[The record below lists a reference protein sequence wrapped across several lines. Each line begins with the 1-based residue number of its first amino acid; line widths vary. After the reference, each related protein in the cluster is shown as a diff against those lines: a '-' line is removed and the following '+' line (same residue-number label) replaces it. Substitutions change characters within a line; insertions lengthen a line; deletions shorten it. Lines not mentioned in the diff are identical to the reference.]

1 MNLTSARP
9 APENVSPAVS
19 FSAPRIPE
27 VPLSR
32 FPLECDWSRLLYDGR
47 SRQSISA
54 AGMGEAENLHEYRF
68 CLVQRHRPLFLGL
81 EPEERV

>member
-1 MNLTSARP
+1 MYRP
-9 APENVSPAVS
+9 R
-19 FSAPRIPE
+19 F
-27 VPLSR
+27 R
-32 FPLECDWSRLLYDGR
+32 FPLRASRKYRSRAFLWNVTGGRLLYDGR

-68 CLVQRHRPLFLGL
+68 CLVQRHRPLFVGL